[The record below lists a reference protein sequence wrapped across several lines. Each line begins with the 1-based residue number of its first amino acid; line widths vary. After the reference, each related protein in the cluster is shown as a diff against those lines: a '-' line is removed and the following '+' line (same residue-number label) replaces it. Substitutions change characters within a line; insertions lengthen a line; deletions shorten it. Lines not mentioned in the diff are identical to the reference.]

1 MTRMEAIGEAS
12 KGADGQFQS
21 VSYKPSD
28 KRLDEET
35 GTYISVIAKP

>member
-21 VSYKPSD
+21 MCRC
-28 KRLDEET
+28 KRMGNAD
-35 GTYISVIAKP
+35 GC